1 MGIFNLKNIKKSSVY
16 ITPNFPVLETK
27 RYKFSLTS
35 VLATVSLYTFFI
47 VLLVVVLLLFTPARN
62 VVFYFENDKLNQ
74 QIEKVKQLEGKV
86 VFLTTQLGRL
96 ASTNEKLKYAMILAS
111 TDSLDS
117 TAAIYDSLR
126 KADKNQIKSGGS
138 LLTVVRDLID
148 KITNQE
154 KDYYFLR
161 PVDGVIVKEFQPERG
176 HMGLDYGV
184 KTNTPV
190 IAVSDGLVT
199 FAGFTTEYGYTLI
212 ISHEND
218 FLSIYKHCESLLIS
232 EREFIRQGETI
243 ALSGNTGHKSSGPH
257 LHFELWKEG
266 KPVDP
271 QNHFINR

>member
-16 ITPNFPVLETK
+16 ITPNLPVLETK
-27 RYKFSLTS
+27 RYKFSLIS
-35 VLATVSLYTFFI
+35 VLTTVSLYTLFIILLI
-47 VLLVVVLLLFTPARN
+47 VLLLLFTPARN

-86 VFLTTQLGRL
+86 VFLTTQLEKL
-96 ASTNEKLKYAMILAS
+96 ASTNEKIKYAMILAS

-126 KADKNQIKSGGS
+126 KADKKQIKTGGS
-138 LLTVVRDLID
+138 LLTVMRDLMQ

-154 KDYYFLR
+154 KDFYFIR
-161 PVDGVIVKEFQPERG
+161 PVDGVVVKEFQPERG

-190 IAVSDGLVT
+190 IASADGLVT
-199 FAGFTTEYGYTLI
+199 FSGFTAEFGYTLI
-212 ISHEND
+212 ISHGND
-218 FLSIYKHCESLLIS
+218 FISSYKHCESLIAS
-232 EREFIRQGETI
+232 ERDFVRQGQTI
-243 ALSGNTGHKSSGPH
+243 AMSGNTGHKSSGPH
-257 LHFELWKEG
+257 LHFEIWKEG

-271 QNHFINR
+271 QNYFINR